1 MANKLSQGQI
11 EKIVQEFFGVHP
23 KYFVYGGITIQVDIS
38 RFEQEEKKKFIGW
51 CDGKVPRAKILNKSS

>member
-1 MANKLSQGQI
+1 LAHKLSQGQI

-51 CDGKVPRAKILNKSS
+51 YDGKGPRAKILNKSN